1 VDVLV
6 REGTVTG
13 GDAQHGDVVET
24 CCVGDAGRGQLTILW
39 LAHYNCIN
47 LFLDELVA
55 DHDGCLDGVGVHD
68 LGGVVQTD
76 VLREVHLLVV
86 NFLCFHS
93 ESLSSGCAGE
103 NSSNIEPVGLVDLVL
118 HVEGGGGQEEQEE
131 GGGEWQG
138 EQEGGGQGCQIGAG
152 WKHFGRL

>member
-1 VDVLV
+1 MHLGVSKIFCAGGLNLV
-6 REGTVTG
+6 KGLVPSYIQVYRI
-13 GDAQHGDVVET
+13 
-24 CCVGDAGRGQLTILW
+24 ILSNSSPNQGYS
-39 LAHYNCIN
+39 H
-47 LFLDELVA
+47 
-55 DHDGCLDGVGVHD
+55 
-68 LGGVVQTD
+68 
-76 VLREVHLLVV
+76 
-86 NFLCFHS
+86 LCFHS